1 MPLQHCSLCGHQLQ
15 AAVTTDGERSKHAL
29 RRCPACSRVWNRDS
43 NAAVN
48 MLHILLHQHGR
59 GTKARPSHLARPPRQ
74 GPPALQ
80 PPAGE
85 DDEEDMAGELAVGCE
100 GMGDILLHKGDGDRS
115 CTTVVGTATAVQQG
129 QGLYSCPCRTHA
141 ILTSQGLTL
150 GRRCSGWKHCWR
162 DKPVRHHCCIHHVLP

>member
-1 MPLQHCSLCGHQLQ
+1 MPLLPLQRCSQCGHKLQ
-15 AAVTTDGERSKHAL
+15 AAVTTDGERSKYAL

-100 GMGDILLHKGDGDRS
+100 GVGDILLHKGDGDRS
-115 CTTVVGTATAVQQG
+115 CTTVVGTATAVQQFSRAKAFTAARAALM
-129 QGLYSCPCRTHA
+129 QS
-141 ILTSQGLTL
+141 
-150 GRRCSGWKHCWR
+150 
-162 DKPVRHHCCIHHVLP
+162 

>member
-1 MPLQHCSLCGHQLQ
+1 MAPSMLCPSTCAFAVISSFDLLLLLDLVPLLPLQHCSQCGHELQ
-15 AAVTTDGERSKHAL
+15 AAVTTDGERSKYAL

-85 DDEEDMAGELAVGCE
+85 DDEEDMAGELAVG
-100 GMGDILLHKGDGDRS
+100 
-115 CTTVVGTATAVQQG
+115 
-129 QGLYSCPCRTHA
+129 
-141 ILTSQGLTL
+141 
-150 GRRCSGWKHCWR
+150 
-162 DKPVRHHCCIHHVLP
+162 